1 MILWLKAFLVVF
13 VVTWFAGLFYLPR
26 LFIYHAMA
34 SDQASLDRF
43 VVMERR
49 LYGIM
54 SIGAALAIGFGVA
67 MLITVPT
74 YLTLG
79 WLRTKLVL
87 VVLLIGYHHYCRVL
101 MRALA
106 AGRNTKSQK
115 WLRMFNE
122 APALL
127 LIAIVI
133 LAVVKPF

>member
-1 MILWLKAFLVVF
+1 MILWLKAFHVVF

-26 LFIYHAMA
+26 LFIYHAA
-34 SDQASLDRF
+34 ATDQASLERF

-54 SIGAALAIGFGVA
+54 SIGAALAILFGVS
-67 MLITVPT
+67 MLVAQPT

-87 VVLLIGYHHYCRVL
+87 VVLLIGYHHYCRAL
-101 MRALA
+101 MRAFA

-115 WLRMFNE
+115 WLRLFNE
-122 APALL
+122 APALF

>member
-1 MILWLKAFLVVF
+1 MLLWLKALHVIF
-13 VVTWFAGLFYLPR
+13 VVAWFAGLFYLPR
-26 LFIYHAMA
+26 LFIYHAVA
-34 SDQASLDRF
+34 TDPVSLERF

-67 MLITVPT
+67 MLITQPA

-87 VVLLIGYHHYCRVL
+87 VVLLIGYHHYCRAL

-115 WLRMFNE
+115 
-122 APALL
+122 
-127 LIAIVI
+127 
-133 LAVVKPF
+133 